1 MRLTSLGPTGTDQ
14 AGLVE
19 LAYGGGRYF
28 TVFAPVVALG
38 AGVDHAH
45 IDDTSTPMRPML
57 VTDAWSAVA
66 SASLG
71 AAARPTERAAFL
83 VDAHALLL
91 DPMPGAVVFTVPA
104 AGHPQYLLGA
114 SMGILGGF

>member
-19 LAYGGGRYF
+19 VVYGGGRYF
-28 TVFAPVVALG
+28 RVVAPVVALG
-38 AGVDHAH
+38 AGFDHTH
-45 IDDTSTPMRPML
+45 IDDTSSPTHPML

-71 AAARPTERAAFL
+71 AAVRPTERAAVI

-91 DPMPGAVVFTVPA
+91 DPMPGSSSSPCPPTA
-104 AGHPQYLLGA
+104 ARSTSSARRWDPRRV
-114 SMGILGGF
+114 